1 MTLCFSFLSLLPNSL
16 KIFLFLKTQLLKS
29 LHGYLQ
35 IFLCSILKKLNSYL
49 LVFPQQHS
57 KMENFLSPWLLLSH
71 YHPCHLAIWVF
82 CLTLTCLR
90 LILITFLPSSNLV
103 FFVWKTTPQT
113 YSWPNHCSQSCYVCA
128 LIHSKLDYCSSRNS
142 YSEISAL
149 A

>member
-57 KMENFLSPWLLLSH
+57 KMENFLSPVSMTPTVTLSSPSSAPNLGVLFDSNLSPSDSDHISSIIKSCLLHVKDHASDLFLTK
-71 YHPCHLAIWVF
+71 PLLAI
-82 CLTLTCLR
+82 LQR
-90 LILITFLPSSNLV
+90 IRSNS
-103 FFVWKTTPQT
+103 F
-113 YSWPNHCSQSCYVCA
+113 
-128 LIHSKLDYCSSRNS
+128 
-142 YSEISAL
+142 
-149 A
+149 